1 MSRMSELNKHK
12 QDGVRVAFECG
23 YPARIVKGIIE
34 AENEAQ
40 INQWLITGRHED
52 NYNSPKTVREQLKMM
67 GVRIPRLVTTVGQNG
82 ID

>member
-1 MSRMSELNKHK
+1 MSRVSELNQHK
-12 QDGVRVAFECG
+12 RNAIRVAFECG
-23 YPARIVKGIIE
+23 YSAKIVKEIIE